1 MVCNKD
7 RKNLNAQSNKLRK
20 NKADEIESAAR
31 TSFDLNELKKTK
43 IFSSL
48 SKYEENYNLTIFIR
62 G

>member
-7 RKNLNAQSNKLRK
+7 RKNLNAQSNKLRT
-20 NKADEIESAAR
+20 NSADEIESAAR

-48 SKYEENYNLTIFIR
+48 SEYEENHNLTIFIR